1 MKKLCIILLLLC
13 TQVANSFPTVTEIN
27 PAIYSLMQQV
37 DIDSLE
43 AKIRYLQDLGPRPRI
58 DTGAYYSVAHL
69 NNIAAKNW
77 LYQQYENI
85 GNLEVYFNHFLPEN
99 QCDTF
104 YIDYGWIGIDTVYL
118 AQAMNVV
125 AVQKG
130 TVYPDEY
137 IIVCAHFDTGD
148 MPHPMIQTPGAD
160 DNASGT
166 SGVLEI
172 ARVLSQH
179 SFKRSI
185 IYLNNNGEEMSRPGF
200 PMGSKIFAHCCREND
215 INILAVFNLDM
226 IGYNPIDLPLK
237 IFYNDHPPINKD
249 FAKYFSEVANLY
261 LSGIPALPNQCEN
274 PSSGINGWGDCTWF
288 IRNDYPAMY
297 IGHIMGRGLENYG
310 NNPCYHLYCDTIGI
324 GKIDAGVNSMELVKA
339 YTQATLAAI
348 AELAELD
355 FDSIEDENLINCFLN
370 PNPTNSTVTMT
381 LHLKD
386 VGNLTVT
393 LNNILS
399 QELFEIYSGFVDAK
413 IFTKTFS
420 MEALPKGVYYLKIS
434 HNGKMQME
442 KVIKK

>member
-43 AKIRYLQDLGPRPRI
+43 AKIRYLQDLGPRPRP
-58 DTGAYYSVAHL
+58 DTGGYARNHP

-85 GNLEVYFNHFLPEN
+85 ENMDVYLHHFLPNEPFSE
-99 QCDTF
+99 F
-104 YIDYGWIGIDTVYL
+104 YDK
-118 AQAMNVV
+118 AMNVV

-137 IIVCAHFDTGD
+137 IIVCSHFDTGFYPD
-148 MPHPMIQTPGAD
+148 HRPDSLLTPGAN

-172 ARVLSQH
+172 ARMLSPH

-185 IYLNNNGEEMSRPGF
+185 IYVNFNGEEMPPNGAA
-200 PMGSKIFAHCCREND
+200 MFAYYSREND
-215 INILAVFNLDM
+215 INILCVFNLDM
-226 IGYNPIDLPLK
+226 IGYVPIGKPLE
-237 IFYNDHPPINKD
+237 IFYNDRPPINKE
-249 FAKYFSEVANLY
+249 FAKYFSEVAELY
-261 LSGIPALPNQCEN
+261 LPNIPAKPNQDKDTN
-274 PSSGINGWGDCTWF
+274 RGKIGIGDCSRF
-288 IRNDYPAMY
+288 IYLDYPAMY
-297 IGHIMGRGLENYG
+297 MGDVLGMKETNFEYYS
-310 NNPCYHLYCDTIGI
+310 PCYHAPCDTIGI
-324 GKIDAGVNSMELVKA
+324 GKADAGVNSMELVRA

-355 FDSIEDENLINCFLN
+355 FDSIEEENLINCFLS

-393 LNNILS
+393 LNNILG
-399 QELFEIYSGFVDAK
+399 QELFEIYSGFTDTK
-413 IFTKTFS
+413 ILTKTFS
-420 MEALPKGVYYLKIS
+420 VETLPLGVYYLNIS
-434 HNGKMQME
+434 HNGNVTVE
-442 KVIKK
+442 KVVRK

>member
-43 AKIRYLQDLGPRPRI
+43 AKIRYLQDLGPRTRI
-58 DTGAYYSVAHL
+58 SYWLGPDSNSFQ

-77 LYQQYENI
+77 LHQQYLDI
-85 GNLEVYFNHFLPEN
+85 GNLDVYFHHFLPNEPFGE
-99 QCDTF
+99 F
-104 YIDYGWIGIDTVYL
+104 YDS
-118 AQAMNVV
+118 AMNVV

-137 IIVCAHFDTGD
+137 IIVCGHFDTALN
-148 MPHPMIQTPGAD
+148 TPGAD

-166 SGVLEI
+166 SGVSEI
-172 ARVLSQH
+172 ARVLSPH
-179 SFKRSI
+179 YFKRSI
-185 IYLNNNGEEMSRPGF
+185 IYLNTNGEERGISGA
-200 PMGSKIFAHCCREND
+200 SIFAHYCRANN
-215 INILAVFNLDM
+215 INILGVFNLDM
-226 IGYNPIDLPLK
+226 IGYNPIDKPLTM
-237 IFYNDHPPINKD
+237 FYANFPDNLHTHTHRA
-249 FAKYFSEVANLY
+249 FAKYFGDVANLY
-261 LSGIPALPNQCEN
+261 LPDIPAML
-274 PSSGINGWGDCTWF
+274 GADGGAGDCTMF
-288 IRNDYPAMY
+288 NMNDYIAMY
-297 IGHIMGRGLENYG
+297 IGDMLGRKYFEYMH
-310 NNPCYHLYCDTIGI
+310 PCYHQGCDIIGI
-324 GKIDAGVNSMELVKA
+324 GKEYAGVNSMELVKA

-355 FDSIEDENLINCFLN
+355 FDSIEYEKMINCFLS

-393 LNNILS
+393 LNNILG
-399 QELFEIYSGFVDAK
+399 QELFEIYSGFANAGN
-413 IFTKTFS
+413 FTKTFS
-420 MEALPKGVYYLKIS
+420 VEALPKGVYYLKIS
-434 HNGKMQME
+434 HNGKMQMA